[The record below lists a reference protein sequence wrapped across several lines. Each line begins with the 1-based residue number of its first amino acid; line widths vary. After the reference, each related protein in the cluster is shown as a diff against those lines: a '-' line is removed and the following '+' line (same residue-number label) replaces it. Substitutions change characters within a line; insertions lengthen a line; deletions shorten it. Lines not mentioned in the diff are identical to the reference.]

1 MKNRL
6 GAHFHSAAQAVGS
19 QIHRTK
25 YSAPCN
31 TLPVGTPTQAT
42 PASASRVCSFII
54 IEIEA
59 KSKYLCYNGVMFKC
73 TLTPKQKLNL
83 SRLFYACLII
93 ALFCFYRCPF
103 LFLWGIPCPGCGM
116 TRAFLALLHLDFA
129 AAFYYHPLFPV
140 VIFYIL
146 RGIFALY
153 KKKHPAFCAKISA
166 RLPLVKR
173 LPDSAPEENMH
184 SFLHIRSK
192 RVFPYAKMR
201 RILLVLTC
209 ALFFLVYFI
218 RLFSGS
224 DVVRTDFENALIW
237 KLIFDSRS

>member
-1 MKNRL
+1 MLK
-6 GAHFHSAAQAVGS
+6 
-19 QIHRTK
+19 
-25 YSAPCN
+25 CN
-31 TLPVGTPTQAT
+31 
-42 PASASRVCSFII
+42 
-54 IEIEA
+54 
-59 KSKYLCYNGVMFKC
+59 
-73 TLTPKQKLNL
+73 LTPKQKLNL

-140 VIFYIL
+140 VILYIL
-146 RGIFALY
+146 WGIFALCKNKY
-153 KKKHPAFCAKISA
+153 PAFYAKISA
-166 RLPLVKR
+166 RLPFVKR
-173 LPDSAPEENMH
+173 LPDSAPEETMRGFMH
-184 SFLHIRSK
+184 IHSK
-192 RVFPYAKMR
+192 RRFSRAQMR

-224 DVVRTDFENALIW
+224 DIVRTDFENALIW
-237 KLIFDSRS
+237 KLIFHP